1 MPGGLKI
8 QIRINYLP
16 DFRKAANGD
25 MARSSL
31 TIFGM
36 TSIT

>member
-8 QIRINYLP
+8 EIRKNYFPVL
-16 DFRKAANGD
+16 RKAANGD

-36 TSIT
+36 TSMT